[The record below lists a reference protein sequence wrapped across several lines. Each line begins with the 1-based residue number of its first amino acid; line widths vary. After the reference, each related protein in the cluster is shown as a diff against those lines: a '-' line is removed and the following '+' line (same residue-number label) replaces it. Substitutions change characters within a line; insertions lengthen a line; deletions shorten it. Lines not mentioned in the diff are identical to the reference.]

1 MKTLVKTLRPA
12 LVSFIAMSLVCGL
25 AYTGVVTGIAQALF
39 AREANGSVITAKLK
53 DGTIRAFGSALIA
66 QEFMKPEYLIG
77 RPMGASNLSPTSR
90 KQKILI
96 QERVD
101 RWHAIDPE
109 NNADIPA
116 DLVTASGSG
125 VDPYIS
131 LEAAEYQVSRI
142 ACARGMQEASVRSII
157 AVHANGRFLG
167 IFGEPCVNVL
177 EVNLALDGL
186 L

>member
-1 MKTLVKTLRPA
+1 
-12 LVSFIAMSLVCGL
+12 
-25 AYTGVVTGIAQALF
+25 
-39 AREANGSVITAKLK
+39 
-53 DGTIRAFGSALIA
+53 
-66 QEFMKPEYLIG
+66 
-77 RPMGASNLSPTSR
+77 MGASNLSPTSR
-90 KQKILI
+90 KQKTLI

-116 DLVTASGSG
+116 DLVTESGSG

-142 ACARGMQEASVRSII
+142 ARARGMQEASVRAII
-157 AVHANGRFLG
+157 SVHANGRFLG